1 MTVLPDTKSNINSNA
16 NGGEEYEH
24 PPDFHDDTYSPA
36 EYNRSNEEGNSPFEN
51 SGNKAFW

>member
-16 NGGEEYEH
+16 NGGEEYEY

-36 EYNRSNEEGNSPFEN
+36 EYNRSNEEGKCPFEN